1 MPPGG
6 RWLRTRWDTRLYPAN
21 RGIVSVLTPCAE
33 RMISPFFT
41 IIVFRRAK
49 LQKSMNK
56 MQSSLYKS
64 CTSVQFLRGRLVQP
78 RRRHSRRPYT
88 GLRAAGSRMWFPDRS
103 LWIFSMPCG
112 SFRPVSPGLTL
123 TYLTSVTLINV
134 NGIGLRLLGR
144 HLFARGLLPF
154 SSTWHVKFFRSSPD
168 FSTCTCKW
176 HLQAACLHEKRRYE
190 TASPVLLMQ
199 RYEIFSPKARNVKST
214 GSLI

>member
-1 MPPGG
+1 MNTSTFRTGRMPPGG

-103 LWIFSMPCG
+103 LWIFPMPCG
-112 SFRPVSPGLTL
+112 SFRPRFSRSDINIFNLC
-123 TYLTSVTLINV
+123 YLNKCKRNRAAAVWKAS
-134 NGIGLRLLGR
+134 
-144 HLFARGLLPF
+144 FCARAASIF
-154 SSTWHVKFFRSSPD
+154 VYMA
-168 FSTCTCKW
+168 CK
-176 HLQAACLHEKRRYE
+176 
-190 TASPVLLMQ
+190 
-199 RYEIFSPKARNVKST
+199 IF
-214 GSLI
+214 